1 MGGGRLLSACRLK
14 VRSDPDNVGEAVPFA
29 TASTNE
35 NDRDQDQGMS
45 AEDARKLF
53 VGGLNDGASEEALR
67 AIFVDA
73 GFSVAHLALPRD
85 RETGRVRGFAFV
97 TLASEEEAQAART
110 RLQGAL
116 CAGRSISLREF
127 SQGPARGAPG
137 GPGGPGG
144 PARPPRGE
152 EPTVFLGKLPFDA
165 TPDEVAQLFADKGC
179 GPVVRVTL
187 PAGPDGRPRGFG
199 FATLDSAETAAR
211 AVERVNGAS
220 LRGRSI
226 VVSPAQPRG
235 ARPPGPGGGLGP
247 RGPRD
252 DAQSEAR
259 YEVRGPRAVPRDPQ
273 PEYYSGDAPAPAAD
287 DDGRRRKT
295 EVKRKD
301 KGVGEKKKA
310 DQYKAGKRER
320 GGGSS
325 WHQWDKD
332 DD

>member
-1 MGGGRLLSACRLK
+1 
-14 VRSDPDNVGEAVPFA
+14 
-29 TASTNE
+29 
-35 NDRDQDQGMS
+35 MS

-53 VGGLNDGASEEALR
+53 VGGLNDAASEDALR
-67 AIFVDA
+67 AIFSDA

-97 TLASEEEAQAART
+97 TLASEEEALAARSK
-110 RLQGAL
+110 LQGAL

-127 SQGPARGAPG
+127 SQGPQKG
-137 GPGGPGG
+137 GPP
-144 PARPPRGE
+144 RQPRGE

-211 AVERVNGAS
+211 AVERVNGAT

-235 ARPPGPGGGLGP
+235 ARPPGPGGGPG

-252 DAQSEAR
+252 DGPPEAR
-259 YEVRGPRAVPRDPQ
+259 YEVRGPRAVPREPE
-273 PEYYSGDAPAPAAD
+273 PEYFSSEPTPPPLDEE
-287 DDGRRRKT
+287 GRRRKT
-295 EVKRKD
+295 DPRRKER
-301 KGVGEKKKA
+301 GAAEKKKGG
-310 DQYKAGKRER
+310 DQYQAGKRQR

-325 WHQWDKD
+325 WKQWDKD

>member
-1 MGGGRLLSACRLK
+1 
-14 VRSDPDNVGEAVPFA
+14 
-29 TASTNE
+29 
-35 NDRDQDQGMS
+35 MS

-53 VGGLNDGASEEALR
+53 VGGLNDGASEDALR
-67 AIFVDA
+67 AIFSDA
-73 GFSVAHLALPRD
+73 GFSVSHLALPRD

-127 SQGPARGAPG
+127 SQGPQK
-137 GPGGPGG
+137 GPGG

-211 AVERVNGAS
+211 AVERVNGAA

-235 ARPPGPGGGLGP
+235 ARPAGPGGPGP

-252 DAQSEAR
+252 DAQPEAR
-259 YEVRGPRAVPRDPQ
+259 YEVRGPRAVPRDPM
-273 PEYYSGDAPAPAAD
+273 PEYFSGEAPSPPAD
-287 DDGRRRKT
+287 DDRRRKT
-295 EVKRKD
+295 DPRRKE
-301 KGVGEKKKA
+301 KGATEKKKG
-310 DQYKAGKRER
+310 DQFKAGKRER

>member
-1 MGGGRLLSACRLK
+1 M
-14 VRSDPDNVGEAVPFA
+14 PFA

-67 AIFVDA
+67 AIFIDA

-127 SQGPARGAPG
+127 SQGPQK
-137 GPGGPGG
+137 GG

-211 AVERVNGAS
+211 AVERVNGAT

-235 ARPPGPGGGLGP
+235 APGGRPGGPGGGPGP

-252 DAQSEAR
+252 DMQSEAR

-273 PEYYSGDAPAPAAD
+273 PEYYSSEAPAPAVD

-295 EVKRKD
+295 DPRRKD
-301 KGVGEKKKA
+301 KGAGEKKKG

>member
-1 MGGGRLLSACRLK
+1 
-14 VRSDPDNVGEAVPFA
+14 VRFA

-35 NDRDQDQGMS
+35 IDRDQDQGMS

-53 VGGLNDGASEEALR
+53 VGGLNDAASEDALR
-67 AIFVDA
+67 AIFSDA

-97 TLASEEEAQAART
+97 TLATEEEALAART

-116 CAGRSISLREF
+116 CGGRSISLREF
-127 SQGPARGAPG
+127 SQGPKT
-137 GPGGPGG
+137 GG

-235 ARPPGPGGGLGP
+235 ARPAGPGGGPMGRGGDGP
-247 RGPRD
+247 P
-252 DAQSEAR
+252 EAR
-259 YEVRGPRAVPRDPQ
+259 YEVRGPRAVPRDAEPQ
-273 PEYYSGDAPAPAAD
+273 YFPSEAPSPVSEEE
-287 DDGRRRKT
+287 GRRRKT
-295 EVKRKD
+295 EPRRKER
-301 KGVGEKKKA
+301 GAGEKKKA
-310 DQYKAGKRER
+310 EGGHKAGKRER

-325 WHQWDKD
+325 WQQWNKD

>member
-1 MGGGRLLSACRLK
+1 
-14 VRSDPDNVGEAVPFA
+14 
-29 TASTNE
+29 
-35 NDRDQDQGMS
+35 MS

-53 VGGLNDGASEEALR
+53 VGGLNDAASEDALR
-67 AIFVDA
+67 AIFSDA

-85 RETGRVRGFAFV
+85 RDTGRVRGFAFV

-127 SQGPARGAPG
+127 SQGPK
-137 GPGGPGG
+137 GPGG

-187 PAGPDGRPRGFG
+187 PTGPDGRPRGFG
-199 FATLDSAETAAR
+199 FATLDSADTAAR

-235 ARPPGPGGGLGP
+235 GRPPGPGGPGP

-252 DAQSEAR
+252 DAPSEAR
-259 YEVRGPRAVPRDPQ
+259 YEVRGPRAVPRE
-273 PEYYSGDAPAPAAD
+273 PEPGYFSGDASAPPLD
-287 DDGRRRKT
+287 EDGRRRKT
-295 EVKRKD
+295 DPRRKER
-301 KGVGEKKKA
+301 GAGEKKKA
-310 DQYKAGKRER
+310 ADHYKAGKRER

-325 WHQWDKD
+325 WQQWDKD

>member
-1 MGGGRLLSACRLK
+1 VIG
-14 VRSDPDNVGEAVPFA
+14 N
-29 TASTNE
+29 
-35 NDRDQDQGMS
+35 QGMS

-53 VGGLNDGASEEALR
+53 VGGLNDAASEDALR
-67 AIFVDA
+67 AIFSDA

-97 TLASEEEAQAART
+97 TLATEDEAQAART

-127 SQGPARGAPG
+127 SQGPKAG
-137 GPGGPGG
+137 GPV
-144 PARPPRGE
+144 RPPRGE

-211 AVERVNGAS
+211 AVEKVNGAS

-235 ARPPGPGGGLGP
+235 PRPGGPGGPAG
-247 RGPRD
+247 RGPG
-252 DAQSEAR
+252 DAPHEAR
-259 YEVRGPRAVPRDPQ
+259 YEVRGPRAVPREPE
-273 PEYYSGDAPAPAAD
+273 PEYFPSEAPAPALD
-287 DDGRRRKT
+287 EEGRRRKA
-295 EVKRKD
+295 EAKRKER
-301 KGVGEKKKA
+301 GANEKKKA
-310 DQYKAGKRER
+310 DSQYKAGKRQR

-325 WHQWDKD
+325 WQQWDKD